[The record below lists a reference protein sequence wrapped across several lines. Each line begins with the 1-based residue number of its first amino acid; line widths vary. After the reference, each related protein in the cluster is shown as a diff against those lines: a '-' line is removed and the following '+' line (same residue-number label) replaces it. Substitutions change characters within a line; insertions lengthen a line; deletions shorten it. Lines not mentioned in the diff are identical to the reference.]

1 MKFSFTSLCM
11 LRFVR
16 LEYENDDL
24 GCVCLVVRQEELSLV
39 ELSLIELS

>member
-24 GCVCLVVRQEELSLV
+24 GLSLGV
-39 ELSLIELS
+39 VMGFLSLMLIL